1 MTRMHRKEMASARSQ
16 VTRVIT
22 PREALQGRRWA
33 VVSGV
38 GPALVVYDTYLSAT
52 VARRT
57 ARDLNETRGGYAGGI
72 PYEAARIEYGDGA
85 D

>member
-1 MTRMHRKEMASARSQ
+1 MTRMHRKEKASARAQ

-38 GPALVVYDTYLSAT
+38 GPALVVYDTYMTAT
-52 VARRT
+52 VARRM
-57 ARDLNETRGGYAGGI
+57 ARELNEERGGNVGGSG
-72 PYEAARIEYGDGA
+72 YEAARIEYGDGA